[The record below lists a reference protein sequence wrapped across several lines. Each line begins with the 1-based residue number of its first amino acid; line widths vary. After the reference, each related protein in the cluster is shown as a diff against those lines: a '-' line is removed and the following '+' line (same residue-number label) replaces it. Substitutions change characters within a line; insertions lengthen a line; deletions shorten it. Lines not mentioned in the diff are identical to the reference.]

1 MTEPECQ
8 KQRSECRIMK
18 WSHCLD
24 ASKVAILNE
33 FLEAT
38 QTYFNPAIDGAET
51 PSPK

>member
-1 MTEPECQ
+1 
-8 KQRSECRIMK
+8 MK

-24 ASKVAILNE
+24 ASKVTILIE

-38 QTYFNPAIDGAET
+38 QTYFNSAIDGAET

>member
-1 MTEPECQ
+1 
-8 KQRSECRIMK
+8 MK

-24 ASKVAILNE
+24 ASKTILIE

-38 QTYFNPAIDGAET
+38 QTYFNSAIDGAET

>member
-1 MTEPECQ
+1 MTESECQ

-24 ASKVAILNE
+24 ASKVTILIE
-33 FLEAT
+33 LEAT

>member
-1 MTEPECQ
+1 
-8 KQRSECRIMK
+8 MK

-24 ASKVAILNE
+24 AAKATTSIG

-38 QTYFNPAIDGAET
+38 QTYFTPTIDGAET